1 MAPHISDD
9 LTRWA
14 AMAGYSLTPE
24 DHSGAALF
32 WTDPGGE
39 IRFYIRS
46 SAEDAYIVSSAE
58 RGSAEQFELY
68 GTSMNVIERHLFGI
82 FGSSVRSR
90 RMLARITIPTQQAQL
105 APGFS
110 LDEPDAEGFTCLRD
124 SNGLVAKAQG
134 RVTSVSTLT
143 KLSHLL
149 SSALGD
155 VQASYEDPEGRPLF
169 AVRK

>member
-1 MAPHISDD
+1 
-9 LTRWA
+9 
-14 AMAGYSLTPE
+14 MAGYSLTPE
-24 DHSGAALF
+24 DQSGAALF

-46 SAEDAYIVSSAE
+46 SAKDAYIVSSAE

-68 GTSMNVIERHLFGI
+68 GTSMTVVERYIFGI
-82 FGSSVRSR
+82 FGSSVRSKL
-90 RMLARITIPTQQAQL
+90 MLPRIIIPTQREQL
-105 APGFS
+105 APGFV
-110 LDEPDAEGFTCLRD
+110 LEEPDAEGFTCLRD

-134 RVTSVSTLT
+134 KVTSISTLT

-149 SSALGD
+149 CHSLPEI
-155 VQASYEDPEGRPLF
+155 QASYEDPEGRPLF